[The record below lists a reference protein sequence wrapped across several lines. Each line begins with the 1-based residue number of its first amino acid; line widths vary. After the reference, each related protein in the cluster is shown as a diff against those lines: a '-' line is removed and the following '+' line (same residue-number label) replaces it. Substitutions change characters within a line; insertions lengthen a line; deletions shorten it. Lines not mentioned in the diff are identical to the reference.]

1 MYLKILSIIFIIMI
15 AATMTGL
22 IDCIKNNIFR
32 KKARYSHQFSSS
44 ERVIV
49 MKYKDNNVVNIA
61 SNYEFA
67 EISTKKIYSAEKKG
81 NVSLL
86 RLYNSF
92 MGVVNNLDQL

>member
-1 MYLKILSIIFIIMI
+1 MI

-61 SNYEFA
+61 SNYDVA
-67 EISTKKIYSAEKKG
+67 EISTKNIYSAEKKG
-81 NVSLL
+81 NVSVL
-86 RLYNSF
+86 RPVIFQHYNSF
-92 MGVVNNLDQL
+92 MGGVNKLDQL